1 MPSQWSKGLAAL
13 TGGGGDAEPSE
24 AATIT
29 LANEDDSIT
38 FGNDG
43 DDVLCLEIAREWR
56 GRVWKLKGNPTG
68 DVWRMEKNPNSTDVA
83 HGEGVPGTMTEG
95 ADILA
100 SYQVQP
106 LRRVIGPYSPMT

>member
-1 MPSQWSKGLAAL
+1 MPLQWSKGLAAL
-13 TGGGGDAEPSE
+13 TSWGDDAEPSE
-24 AATIT
+24 ARSRKQMKMTASPSGTT
-29 LANEDDSIT
+29 AMTSCVLRSRENE
-38 FGNDG
+38 
-43 DDVLCLEIAREWR
+43 E

-68 DVWRMEKNPNSTDVA
+68 DVWRMEKNPNSTDVE

-106 LRRVIGPYSPMT
+106 LRHVIGPYSPMT